1 MARWWNAATG
11 GLSRAVALVK
21 PRASSSSSPATASYH
36 TIQAIPRD
44 YTGNKMSARDR
55 AQGRIPAV
63 IFAQQFQELDPN
75 SSTISENGS
84 NISRTVSRKHLVTTE
99 RKQIHSILKSV
110 EPNFFCSTTFQLQ
123 IRAGAGSSHLIES
136 GTVLPIKVHKD
147 AETGKILNLVFA
159 WADSGSELK
168 VDVPIVF
175 KGEDRCPGILKG
187 GRLNRIRSSL
197 RYLCPAEHIP
207 PKIEVDVSNLDV
219 GDKILVHD
227 IEVHPSLKLLNKNEK
242 MPICKIVATVSE
254 SSEFADKL
262 CM

>member
-1 MARWWNAATG
+1 MARWWNAAAG
-11 GLSRAVALVK
+11 ELSRAVALSK
-21 PRASSSSSPATASYH
+21 PRASSSSSATISYH

-44 YTGNKMSARDR
+44 YTGSKIAARDR

-75 SSTISENGS
+75 ESTISGDGS
-84 NISRTVSRKHLVTTE
+84 RISTTVSRKHLITTE

-110 EPNFFCSTTFQLQ
+110 GPLFFCSTTFQLQ
-123 IRAGAGSSHLIES
+123 IRAGAGSSHLLES

-159 WADSGSELK
+159 WANSGSELK

-187 GRLNRIRSSL
+187 NSLSVKWGKAVYIMSLYNPRSGRS
-197 RYLCPAEHIP
+197 
-207 PKIEVDVSNLDV
+207 
-219 GDKILVHD
+219 LVHW
-227 IEVHPSLKLLNKNEK
+227 SLKK
-242 MPICKIVATVSE
+242 KIRDLGLFGSVAS
-254 SSEFADKL
+254 
-262 CM
+262 